1 MIPKEIIN
9 YIEEKTNIKARP
21 LIEKDILLGKILSML
36 VSEKSFFENYA
47 FKGGTCLIKCYLGY
61 YRFSE
66 DLDFTYVNSKE
77 FGGKSE
83 NQIRKIISEKI
94 DKLAL
99 IIDKVAKSLGLSFKP
114 NKEER
119 EFIEFG
125 GSNAFVTFKLW
136 YHSEEL
142 QKDTF
147 IKVQINYRE
156 NLNYPIVEKRADN
169 ILLEKHNDSEEEL
182 FLLPESSEWIFR
194 IPKVKC
200 YDIREILT
208 EKIRAILTR
217 RGSKARDF
225 IDVYMITKA
234 EKINLE
240 ELRQKIIDKTEIMLK
255 FEKYKVN
262 LSSKQESGFPFS
274 KEEEKDILLI
284 KIHDDFDAFLDKF
297 RVFLKKLIEDISKD
311 TESPEVLGK

>member
-1 MIPKEIIN
+1 MK
-9 YIEEKTNIKARP
+9 K
-21 LIEKDILLGKILSML
+21 
-36 VSEKSFFENYA
+36 
-47 FKGGTCLIKCYLGY
+47 
-61 YRFSE
+61 
-66 DLDFTYVNSKE
+66 
-77 FGGKSE
+77 
-83 NQIRKIISEKI
+83 
-94 DKLAL
+94 
-99 IIDKVAKSLGLSFKP
+99 
-114 NKEER
+114 NK
-119 EFIEFG
+119 
-125 GSNAFVTFKLW
+125 
-136 YHSEEL
+136 
-142 QKDTF
+142 F
-147 IKVQINYRE
+147 IKVKINHRE

-311 TESPEVLGK
+311 TESPEVLGKWNANKSNNWK